1 MTVRLVKQGQ
11 KIDETR
17 KETVQ
22 PSANQLLV
30 ITQGWVQEFKARK
43 AKGNG
48 GIALLAKQS

>member
-11 KIDETR
+11 KIDEKR
-17 KETVQ
+17 KETAP

-43 AKGNG
+43 AKGTG
-48 GIALLAKQS
+48 VMAMLAKQN